1 MLVWLL
7 VDVLEKKRNISKKN
21 VKKIE
26 REISIRSVG
35 INISR
40 SVNKKMFSSRKF

>member
-7 VDVLEKKRNISKKN
+7 LDVLEKKRNISKKN

-26 REISIRSVG
+26 RLGIRSVG

-40 SVNKKMFSSRKF
+40 SVNKKTFSSRKF

>member
-26 REISIRSVG
+26 REISIRSVS

-40 SVNKKMFSSRKF
+40 SVNKKTFSSRKF

>member
-1 MLVWLL
+1 MIVSRRIR
-7 VDVLEKKRNISKKN
+7 KKRNISKKN

-26 REISIRSVG
+26 RERSVG

-40 SVNKKMFSSRKF
+40 SVNKKTFSSRKF